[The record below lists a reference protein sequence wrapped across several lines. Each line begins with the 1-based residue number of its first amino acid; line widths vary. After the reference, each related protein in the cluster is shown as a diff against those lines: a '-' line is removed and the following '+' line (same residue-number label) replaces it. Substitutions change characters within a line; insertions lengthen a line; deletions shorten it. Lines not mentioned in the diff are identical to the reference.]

1 MDRPSGSY
9 TQIQPSIYHVCSP
22 PENRGADELFMSM
35 AHIFGWPAALLVLA
49 FVANRLSKLTRVPDI
64 IVLLVIGVT
73 LGPILHWVNPGN
85 FQSAITVLGTLALIL
100 ILFEGGLE
108 LRLRQAL
115 RYVPAGLLLVV
126 LSFGCSFGLVALIA
140 RALLHLSWTDC
151 LLLGAALG
159 CTSGT
164 IVIPALQQIDT
175 PDAVK
180 ITLTIE
186 ASLGEII
193 AVLVVGSLL
202 HIEGDTSIVASLATD
217 FSHHLLI
224 SLLIGFATGAAW
236 SRLWPLIA
244 GQVYANILNLGV
256 VLGVYS
262 LGDYFHGSGLLT
274 VLIFGVTLANLPR
287 TPHMTRQGAR
297 MLAFHAEIS
306 FLVRSFFF
314 VLLGVVAQF
323 VSRTYII
330 PIVGI
335 LAALVLARFVAVR
348 GSRWVVRDVEREQT
362 ELLFW
367 MLPRGLVT
375 AVLALEIVAERGQV
389 FNFLPAMAFT
399 VVLVTN
405 LFIVWGSVRAGRQA
419 AAATPALAVA
429 AQAAGGTEEVQ
440 LPASPLGEPLL
451 PAETDSAA
459 AGEA

>member
-1 MDRPSGSY
+1 M
-9 TQIQPSIYHVCSP
+9 
-22 PENRGADELFMSM
+22 NM
-35 AHIFGWPAALLVLA
+35 AHIFGLPAALLVLA
-49 FVANRLSKLTRVPDI
+49 VIANRLSKLTRVPDI
-64 IVLLVIGVT
+64 IVLLLIGIT
-73 LGPILHWVNPGN
+73 LGPILHWVNPDG
-85 FQSAITVLGTLALIL
+85 FKSVITILGTLALIL

-108 LRLRQAL
+108 LRLRDAL
-115 RYVPAGLLLVV
+115 RYLPAGLLLVV
-126 LSFGCSFGLVALIA
+126 LSFGLSFGLIALISH
-140 RALLHLSWTDC
+140 ALLHLQWLDC
-151 LLLGAALG
+151 FLLGAALG

-175 PDAVK
+175 PDSVK
-180 ITLTIE
+180 TTLTIE

-202 HIEGDTSIVASLATD
+202 NLSGDQSVIAGVATN

-224 SLLIGFATGAAW
+224 SVLLGVGIGAAW

-244 GQVYANILNLGV
+244 NLPYGNILNLGV

-262 LGDYFHGSGLLT
+262 VGDFFHGSGLLT

-297 MLAFHAEIS
+297 MLAFHAEFS

-314 VLLGVVAQF
+314 VLLGIVAEF
-323 VSRTYII
+323 ISRDYII

-335 LAALVLARFVAVR
+335 IAALTLARYAAVW
-348 GSRWVVRDVEREQT
+348 GSRWVVHGATREET

-389 FNFLPAMAFT
+389 FSFLPAMAFT

-405 LFIVWGSVRAGRQA
+405 LFIVWGSVRAGRVASAVASAGQA
-419 AAATPALAVA
+419 AIPAAVMDQTGTISAPPELPDVSSLGELPGEGAAASSSAELPAK
-429 AQAAGGTEEVQ
+429 AAG
-440 LPASPLGEPLL
+440 AS
-451 PAETDSAA
+451 SS
-459 AGEA
+459 EA

>member
-1 MDRPSGSY
+1 M
-9 TQIQPSIYHVCSP
+9 
-22 PENRGADELFMSM
+22 NM
-35 AHIFGWPAALLVLA
+35 AHIFGWPAALLILA

-64 IVLLVIGVT
+64 IVLLTIGIT
-73 LGPILHWVNPGN
+73 LGPILHWVDPTH

-115 RYVPAGLLLVV
+115 RYVPAGLLLVL
-126 LSFGCSFGLVALIA
+126 LSFGLSFGLVALISH
-140 RALLHLSWTDC
+140 ALLHLSWIDC

-164 IVIPALQQIDT
+164 IVIPALQQIET

-186 ASLGEII
+186 SSLGEII

-202 HIEGDTSIVASLATD
+202 NLEPGDTSIVAGIATN
-217 FSHHLLI
+217 FSHHLLV
-224 SLLIGFATGAAW
+224 SLAVGVGAGALW
-236 SRLWPLIA
+236 SRLWPLTA
-244 GQVYANILNLGV
+244 GQPYANILNLGV

-262 LGDYFHGSGLLT
+262 IGDYLHGSGLLT

-297 MLAFHAEIS
+297 MLAFHAEFS

-314 VLLGVVAQF
+314 VLLGIVAEF
-323 VSRTYII
+323 ISRKYII
-330 PIVGI
+330 PILGI
-335 LAALVLARFVAVR
+335 LAALVLARFAAVR

-375 AVLALEIVAERGQV
+375 AVLALEIVADRGQV
-389 FNFLPAMAFT
+389 FSFLPAMAFT

-405 LFIVWGSVRAGRQA
+405 LFIVWGSVRAGRYALA
-419 AAATPALAVA
+419 AAAASAGLQPSVTVAPDAQPSAVIASA
-429 AQAAGGTEEVQ
+429 AQPPAKAEGAA
-440 LPASPLGEPLL
+440 S
-451 PAETDSAA
+451 
-459 AGEA
+459 GEA